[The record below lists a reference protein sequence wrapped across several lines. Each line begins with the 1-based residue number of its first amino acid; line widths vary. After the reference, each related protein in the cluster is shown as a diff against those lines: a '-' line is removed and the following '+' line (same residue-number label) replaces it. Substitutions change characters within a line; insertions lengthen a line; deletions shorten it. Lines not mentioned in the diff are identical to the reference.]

1 MFHLSSSSSL
11 SLTRL
16 CQQIRLYSLLCM
28 LCVIFTLTSSVFAQ
42 DGSTESSTLEE
53 IRARGAV
60 RCGVHSI
67 STPGL
72 SVIVRED
79 FRGFEVDFCRAI
91 AAAVLGDSR
100 AVKFVAVSARSRFG
114 TLERDEMDVLVRSVT
129 WNSGR
134 DSKFVIGPIIFYDE
148 QGFLVR
154 NELPIQTARD
164 FAGQRICV
172 VEETTTEENLLLL
185 KQVESIDFTVVQAR
199 DHSDAQDRYLSNEC
213 SIWTA
218 DRTQLVA
225 HRSGLVN
232 PQAHRFLD
240 LGVVFSKEPLA
251 VVVQRGDDSWAD
263 IVRWSIYATI
273 LAEEMGINSGNV
285 REKRAN
291 SQNANVKR
299 LLGVEGSGA
308 TPELLG
314 LSSDA
319 FYNVIEQVGNY
330 DEIYQRNFSIL
341 GLPRGLNALYSN
353 GGLLYAPPM
362 R

>member
-1 MFHLSSSSSL
+1 MFHLAYL
-11 SLTRL
+11 LIRP
-16 CQQIRLYSLLCM
+16 IRLYSVLC
-28 LCVIFTLTSSVFAQ
+28 LILVLSSILFAQ
-42 DGSTESSTLEE
+42 ESGAESTLEE

-60 RCGVHSI
+60 RCGVHLT

-72 SVIVRED
+72 SVVVRED

-100 AVKFVAVSARSRFG
+100 AVNFVPVSARSRFG
-114 TLERDEMDVLVRSVT
+114 ALERDEMDVLVRSVT

-134 DSKFVIGPIIFYDE
+134 DSKFIIGPIIFYDE

-154 NELPIQTARD
+154 NDLPVQTVRD
-164 FAGQRICV
+164 FAGQSVCV
-172 VEETTTEENLLLL
+172 VEKTTTEENLQLLR
-185 KQVESIDFTVVQAR
+185 QIENINFSVVQAS
-199 DHSDAQDRYLSNEC
+199 DYLDAQERYLRNEC
-213 SIWTA
+213 TIWTA

-225 HRSGLVN
+225 HRSALVN
-232 PQAHRFLD
+232 PQSHRFLD

-251 VVVQRGDDSWAD
+251 VVMQRGDDGWAD

-291 SQNANVKR
+291 SRNANVKR

-319 FYNVIEQVGNY
+319 FYKIIEQVGNY
-330 DEIYQRNFSIL
+330 DEIYQRNFGNL
-341 GLPRGLNALYSN
+341 GLARGLNALYSN